1 VRTIAIV
8 VPEAMVLAA
17 IYLLIALSWTV
28 VYRAT
33 RVLNFATGNFLL
45 LAALV
50 YSTTANGL
58 HWSPALALLAAVAV
72 NVAVGALSYD
82 LLMRPL
88 AGRPVFSQ
96 IIVTFGLAVVMA
108 SVVSIIWGNQSS
120 ALASPVP
127 KRLYLIPGGAVLT
140 SLDLVIII
148 AALAFF
154 GLVLLFLRFSR
165 LGRQMRAAAESPLLA
180 SQTGIDINKVFRLAW
195 MVAGIAMALGGIA
208 AAYLTL
214 VSNNLVEL
222 GLRGIA
228 PALLGGL
235 DDVRGVIV
243 GAIVIALAEVLSA
256 VYFGGGAQEVVPF
269 LAILVVLS
277 IRPYGL
283 FGSAEVRRV

>member
-1 VRTIAIV
+1 
-8 VPEAMVLAA
+8 MK
-17 IYLLIALSWTV
+17 
-28 VYRAT
+28 
-33 RVLNFATGNFLL
+33 
-45 LAALV
+45 
-50 YSTTANGL
+50 
-58 HWSPALALLAAVAV
+58 
-72 NVAVGALSYD
+72 
-82 LLMRPL
+82 PL

-127 KRLYLIPGGAVLT
+127 KHLFYVPGGAVLT
-140 SLDLVIII
+140 SLDAVIIV
-148 AALAFF
+148 AALVFF
-154 GLVLLFLRFSR
+154 ALVLVFLRFSR

-180 SQTGIDINKVFRLAW
+180 SQTGIDINKVFRLSW
-195 MVAGIAMALGGIA
+195 MLAGVAMALGGVG

-235 DDVRGVIV
+235 DDIRGVIV

-256 VYFGGGAQEVVPF
+256 VYFGGGVQEVVPF
-269 LAILVVLS
+269 LAILVVLA

>member
-1 VRTIAIV
+1 MV
-8 VPEAMVLAA
+8 VAA
-17 IYLLIALSWTV
+17 IYLLIALAWTV

-45 LAALV
+45 LSALV
-50 YSTTANGL
+50 YSTMANTL
-58 HWSPALALLAAVAV
+58 HLSPALALLTAIAV
-72 NVAVGALSYD
+72 NVAVAALSYD

-127 KRLYLIPGGAVLT
+127 KQLYRLPGGAVLT
-140 SLDLVIII
+140 SLDGVIII
-148 AALAFF
+148 AALGFF
-154 GLVLLFLRFSR
+154 SLVLIFLRFSR

-195 MVAGIAMALGGIA
+195 VIAGISMALGGVG

-214 VSNNLVEL
+214 VSNNLVDL

-235 DDVRGVIV
+235 DDIRGVIV
-243 GAIVIALAEVLSA
+243 GAIIIALAEVLSA
-256 VYFGGGAQEVVPF
+256 VYFGGGVQEVVPF

-277 IRPYGL
+277 IRPYGI